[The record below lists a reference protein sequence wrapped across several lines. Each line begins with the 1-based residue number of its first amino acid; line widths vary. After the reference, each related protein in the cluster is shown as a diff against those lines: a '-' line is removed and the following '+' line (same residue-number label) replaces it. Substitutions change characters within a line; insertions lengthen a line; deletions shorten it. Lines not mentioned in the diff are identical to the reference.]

1 MKNLTL
7 LLSFILL
14 ISCSS
19 ETDTKTSANDEKD
32 AIVVTKNKSSYQLGD
47 VTVKWTAFKH
57 AAKAQVGGKFDSV
70 IVSGFKDTTDLK
82 SAISGVSFKLPVN
95 STKTGDKIRD
105 YKIINSFFN
114 TMVNTEFITGTIKS
128 INTNGTGT
136 VTINMNKIPVDKSF
150 EWEMD
155 ESTNEFFLKTS
166 IDVFNW
172 GAQKAL
178 GALNEVCLE
187 QHTGPDGVNKLWPNV
202 DIVVFA
208 EL

>member
-1 MKNLTL
+1 MRNLILFCSL
-7 LLSFILL
+7 LLF

-19 ETDTKTSANDEKD
+19 EPDIKNTSTNK
-32 AIVVTKNKSSYQLGD
+32 KSSPAIDSNTSPYQLGD

-70 IVSGFKDTTDLK
+70 IVSGFNDTSDLK
-82 SAISGVSFKLPVN
+82 SAVTGVSFKLPVN
-95 STKTGDKIRD
+95 STKTGDKVRD

-114 TMVNTEFITGTIKS
+114 TMISTEFITGTIKS
-128 INTNGTGT
+128 INSNGTGI
-136 VTINMNKIPVDKSF
+136 VTINMNDIPVDKAF
-150 EWEMD
+150 QWEMD
-155 ESTNEFFLKTS
+155 DAANEFFLKTS

-178 GALNEVCLE
+178 GALNDVCLE

>member
-1 MKNLTL
+1 MKNLL
-7 LLSFILL
+7 LFCCFVLV

-19 ETDTKTSANDEKD
+19 ESETKTDSVDKKNTPEVA
-32 AIVVTKNKSSYQLGD
+32 KNKSPYHLGG
-47 VTVKWTAFKH
+47 VSVKWTAFKH

-70 IVSGFKDTTDLK
+70 IVSGFKDTSDLK
-82 SAISGVSFKLPVN
+82 SAVTGVSFKLPVN
-95 STKTGDKIRD
+95 STKTGDKVRD

-114 TMVNTEFITGTIKS
+114 TMISTEFITGTIKS
-128 INTNGTGT
+128 INPNGKGI
-136 VTINMNKIPVDKSF
+136 VTIDMNEVQVDKTF
-150 EWEMD
+150 QWEMD

-178 GALNEVCLE
+178 GALNDVCLE